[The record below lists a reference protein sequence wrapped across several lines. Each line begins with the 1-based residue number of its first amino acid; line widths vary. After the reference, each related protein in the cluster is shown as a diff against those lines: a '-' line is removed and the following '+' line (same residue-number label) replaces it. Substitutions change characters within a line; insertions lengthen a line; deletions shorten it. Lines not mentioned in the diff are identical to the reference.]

1 MSYNE
6 FTNSRVKLEQLH
18 AEAAQV
24 RLVRV
29 AHRQRITG
37 WLRRMAN
44 AIEHE

>member
-6 FTNSRVKLEQLH
+6 LTNSRVKLEQLH

-24 RLVRV
+24 RLVRR
-29 AHRQRITG
+29 AHRRRVSD

-44 AIEHE
+44 AIDHE